1 MGLCLAST
9 YGFHYHVGMHVGR
22 FTTLSQSKPS
32 GAVGSF
38 LPHMKLDHQSL
49 ADAVA
54 TGGTLLP
61 RLKSSALQA
70 QILKSL
76 KSMPR
81 HTFKAP
87 DTNILKS
94 DKSLRAAD
102 EGDGCLA

>member
-1 MGLCLAST
+1 MNGRRRRPRT
-9 YGFHYHVGMHVGR
+9 GVGR
-22 FTTLSQSKPS
+22 SAHGP
-32 GAVGSF
+32 A
-38 LPHMKLDHQSL
+38 
-49 ADAVA
+49 A
-54 TGGTLLP
+54 TAHAHGHSHWGDP

>member
-1 MGLCLAST
+1 MRFEGTAVCARDARGAALAAA
-9 YGFHYHVGMHVGR
+9 
-22 FTTLSQSKPS
+22 PAA
-32 GAVGSF
+32 GA
-38 LPHMKLDHQSL
+38 
-49 ADAVA
+49 A
-54 TGGTLLP
+54 GGGIHWGDP

>member
-1 MGLCLAST
+1 MLACSEPTRDATRESRGRPDGDARACGL
-9 YGFHYHVGMHVGR
+9 R
-22 FTTLSQSKPS
+22 R
-32 GAVGSF
+32 GARG
-38 LPHMKLDHQSL
+38 PCDWG
-49 ADAVA
+49 D
-54 TGGTLLP
+54 P
-61 RLKSSALQA
+61 RLKSTLQA